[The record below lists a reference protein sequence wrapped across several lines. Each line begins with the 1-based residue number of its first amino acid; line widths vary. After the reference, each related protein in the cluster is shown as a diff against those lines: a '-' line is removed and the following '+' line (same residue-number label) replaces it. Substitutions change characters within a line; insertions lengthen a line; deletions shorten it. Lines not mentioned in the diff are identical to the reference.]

1 MTEELIICSTPVNG
15 VRVLAFNRPT
25 KRNALSAELISVF
38 LEQLSTAAT
47 DKAVRVI
54 VITGTSTFFSAG
66 ADIKEISEMDAETA
80 RGCRYLRNLCDGMR
94 AVCKPLIAAVEGI
107 ALGGGFEVAL
117 MCDLIFA
124 SNIGRFGLPEVTLGL
139 IPGAGGTQRLTNSVG
154 KFKAMQMILLAAPMT
169 ATEALSAGLVAQLF
183 EPGTVLENTVEIAS
197 QLAGSSP
204 TALSLAKD
212 AVSRADELGRDDEFE
227 RNLYYFAFG
236 TQDKK
241 EGVRAFLGKEKP
253 NWNID

>member
-1 MTEELIICSTPVNG
+1 
-15 VRVLAFNRPT
+15 
-25 KRNALSAELISVF
+25 
-38 LEQLSTAAT
+38 
-47 DKAVRVI
+47 
-54 VITGTSTFFSAG
+54 
-66 ADIKEISEMDAETA
+66 
-80 RGCRYLRNLCDGMR
+80 
-94 AVCKPLIAAVEGI
+94 
-107 ALGGGFEVAL
+107 
-117 MCDLIFA
+117 
-124 SNIGRFGLPEVTLGL
+124 
-139 IPGAGGTQRLTNSVG
+139 
-154 KFKAMQMILLAAPMT
+154 MQMILLAAPMT

-197 QLAGSSP
+197 QLAASSP

-212 AVSRADELGRDDEFE
+212 AVSRGRSTAYHHHILNISDRYLADELGRDDEFE